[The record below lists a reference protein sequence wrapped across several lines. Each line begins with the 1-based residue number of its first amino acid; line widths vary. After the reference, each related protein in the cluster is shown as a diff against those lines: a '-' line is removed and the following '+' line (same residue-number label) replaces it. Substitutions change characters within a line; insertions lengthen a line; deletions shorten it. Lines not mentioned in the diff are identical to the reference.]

1 MTYASLLVAVDDGPA
16 SDGRLELACDL
27 SLAFGARLTGLC
39 AGYMAPPLYD
49 PLAGGAMLGELLAYY
64 RAAAETEVEQARLRF
79 REIVETRAVA
89 ADWQGEIGH
98 PATVFNAAARGADL
112 VILGAG
118 KARAPSV
125 GPDVADVLMA
135 CGRPVLVVPPTR
147 LRNPVGEPALIAWN
161 DRREARVAVASALP
175 LLRQAAG
182 VTVYTVSSTIDDP
195 STVAGVADVVT
206 WLGRHGIAAEAVV
219 APPGHASTGRQV
231 LDEALSR
238 KAGVIVAGGYGH
250 ARLRQWA
257 LGGVTRDLISDSLI
271 CLCLAH

>member
-27 SLAFGARLTGLC
+27 TLAFGAHLTGLC

-49 PLAGGAMLGELLAYY
+49 PLAGGAMLGELMTWY
-64 RAAAETEVEQARLRF
+64 RDAAGAEVEQARVRF
-79 REIVETRAVA
+79 REIVDARAIA
-89 ADWQGEIGH
+89 GDWQGEIGH
-98 PATVFNAAARGADL
+98 PATIVSAAARRADL
-112 VILGAG
+112 VILGAR

-175 LLRQAAG
+175 LLRQASA
-182 VTVYTVSSTIDDP
+182 VTVCAVTSTVDDP
-195 STVAGVADVVT
+195 STTAGLADVVT

-219 APPGHASTGRQV
+219 APPGDASTGRQI
-231 LDEALSR
+231 LEEALTR

-250 ARLRQWA
+250 ARLREWA
-257 LGGVTRDLISDSLI
+257 LGGVTRDLISESPI